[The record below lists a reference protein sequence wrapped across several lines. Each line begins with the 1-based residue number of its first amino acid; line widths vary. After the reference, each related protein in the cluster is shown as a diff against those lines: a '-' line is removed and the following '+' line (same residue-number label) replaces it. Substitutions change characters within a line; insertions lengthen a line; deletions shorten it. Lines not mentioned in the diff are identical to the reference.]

1 MREMRGLL
9 RMRRD
14 DGSRG
19 SRMSLFRRRE
29 QLSYYAKPAKKP
41 TNKTKAARKV
51 RATTRHMQEMI
62 HAMDTNQA
70 STKISVEIRALKDLI
85 VALSHQVTQI
95 SSELTA
101 T

>member
-14 DGSRG
+14 GGSRG

-51 RATTRHMQEMI
+51 RVTTG
-62 HAMDTNQA
+62 
-70 STKISVEIRALKDLI
+70 
-85 VALSHQVTQI
+85 
-95 SSELTA
+95 
-101 T
+101 